1 MSHKSISRISIRSSN
16 KHNRFFIITSKLA
29 SSLLTLA
36 LLASACQSTTRPT
49 ASPSA
54 TGVISQPL
62 PTTSPTAHLAASSTP
77 QLQAAPS
84 ASPSPS
90 PLPPTPTDEVTPT
103 TPPITTLL
111 FTGVIVPARCIQAT
125 LDENGNPDYLYE
137 EVHQLIAGADLAV
150 GVLNATMSDR
160 VTQTGC
166 ARTFQ
171 LVGRSNNADAAQRAG
186 FDLMSVATNHI
197 KDCGKMKSWCD
208 FALLDTLDNL
218 HRVGIQTV
226 GAGKNLA
233 EALQPVV
240 FTING
245 VRFGFVSLGDRKM
258 DDNIFAGPDFPGI
271 ANLTLENLQQAM
283 SEVRKIAD
291 VVIALPHWG
300 NEDNSI
306 PSMLQHQQAQ
316 ELIDA
321 GANLIVGNHTHVVQA
336 IDEIDNIPVFF
347 GLGNFIFDQDL
358 REQRQGVILLV
369 KFQGT
374 KYLGY
379 DLIPTRVYP
388 DGRVHIAIPAEAT
401 EVMERIQF
409 ASQGITPT
417 PSVQPP
423 QHIHLL
429 P

>member
-1 MSHKSISRISIRSSN
+1 MSQKSILHITTRSN
-16 KHNRFFIITSKLA
+16 KTHNRSYLIACLM
-29 SSLLTLA
+29 TLA
-36 LLASACQSTTRPT
+36 LLASACQGGNT
-49 ASPSA
+49 ATISPSA
-54 TGVISQPL
+54 TRGMAQTL
-62 PTTSPTAHLAASSTP
+62 FTASPTARQTASVTP
-77 QLQAAPS
+77 QLQVAPS
-84 ASPSPS
+84 ASSSPS
-90 PLPPTPTDEVTPT
+90 PRPPTPTNELTPT
-103 TPPITTLL
+103 TAPITTLL

-137 EVHQLIAGADLAV
+137 EVRQIISGADLAV

-166 ARTFQ
+166 ARTYQ

-240 FTING
+240 VTING

-258 DDNIFAGPDFPGI
+258 DENIFAGPDYPGI
-271 ANLTLENLQQAM
+271 ANLTDENLRLAM
-283 SEVRKIAD
+283 GEVRKIAD

-300 NEDNSI
+300 NEDNTI
-306 PSMLQHQQAQ
+306 PSMLQRQQAQ
-316 ELIDA
+316 QLIDA
-321 GANLIVGNHTHVVQA
+321 GADLIVGNHTHVVQA
-336 IDEIDNIPVFF
+336 IDEIDQIPVFF

-379 DLIPTRVYP
+379 ELIPTRVYP
-388 DGRVHIAIPAEAT
+388 DGRVHIAVPAEAT

-423 QHIHLL
+423 LHIRLV